1 MTKSNLKKILIF
13 IFVLIFIYF
22 FIFILTYTLS
32 SFALF
37 KSKVLD
43 IPIIT
48 EYQRNFYHQ
57 LGFRKIWQNQLDCIE
72 YDSDLI
78 FKPRNGIC
86 HFDNVEF
93 KTRLTFSYNGRFHD
107 TNIKSN
113 NAESKGIAI
122 IGDSHA
128 MGWGVNDDET
138 FSYILEKKIEKP
150 VYNLA
155 VSGYGTNRE
164 IIALEKSGL
173 IDKID
178 TVIIQYCNNDYQ
190 ENIHFSRNQSSNNY
204 LKFQEISANNFS
216 IFKRL
221 RKGLRYAVTIP
232 LKNSE
237 KRLDWKK
244 EENYFLNI
252 LNNYDFLK
260 EKKIIVI
267 YANGHEIYYDNFKLN
282 SYANMKNI
290 DLINIDYKKNDF
302 FLIDGHLNK
311 KGHEKIA
318 EKLYNFISNK

>member
-1 MTKSNLKKILIF
+1 MSKSNFKKNCIIF
-13 IFVLIFIYF
+13 IVLIFIYF
-22 FIFILTYTLS
+22 FISILIYTLS
-32 SFALF
+32 SFALL
-37 KSKVLD
+37 KGKVLD
-43 IPIIT
+43 FTIIT

-57 LGFRKIWQNQLDCIE
+57 LGFRRIWQNQPDCIE

-107 TNIKSN
+107 TNIISN
-113 NAESKGIAI
+113 NLETKGIAV

-138 FSYILEKKIEKP
+138 FSYILETKIKKP

-164 IIALEKSGL
+164 ILALEKSKL

-178 TVIIQYCNNDYQ
+178 TVIIQYCNNDYN
-190 ENIHFSRNQSSNNY
+190 ENVHFSRNQLINNY
-204 LKFQEISANNFS
+204 LKFQEIYSNDFS
-216 IFKRL
+216 IFKRV

-232 LKNSE
+232 LKYSE
-237 KRLDWKK
+237 KKLDWKR
-244 EENYFLNI
+244 EEHYFLNI
-252 LNNYDFLK
+252 LNSYDFLK

-282 SYANMKNI
+282 SYTSIKNI
-290 DLINIDYKKNDF
+290 DFINIDYKKNDF
-302 FLIDGHLNK
+302 FLIDGHLNRE
-311 KGHEKIA
+311 GHQKIA
-318 EKLYNFISNK
+318 NKLYNFINNN